1 MIFASHDGY
10 LDIVELLLSKGANI
24 NHKNNDGCSSL
35 FFASQNGH
43 CNVVEYL
50 LSNGAKIN
58 DKTNDNFTPLMIAS
72 ETNQYSVVLLLLPL
86 GASIHDKNNDGN
98 TCLQITKNNEIKILL
113 SNWYVTMVTIILL
126 EMQVLSIFDPSSF
139 LDLHEY
145 IG

>member
-1 MIFASHDGY
+1 MFIRNRYITFSNPDMY
-10 LDIVELLLSKGANI
+10 
-24 NHKNNDGCSSL
+24 
-35 FFASQNGH
+35 
-43 CNVVEYL
+43 NVVLTGTYNNSDINYKDGHNDTVWHYL
-50 LSNGAKIN
+50 AWSGNYEALKKAIN
-58 DKTNDNFTPLMIAS
+58 DYPEII
-72 ETNQYSVVLLLLPL
+72 QY
-86 GASIHDKNNDGN
+86 KNNDGN